1 MPVADD
7 DLLINMRRVGSY
19 LPFSSA
25 KIYIGRQGD
34 LLAIFY
40 LTKGEEQL
48 GEDELDTLVT
58 LMRSAVEFIPLNHAE
73 CSEGLV
79 WVGSAKCS
87 DAFCRKLM

>member
-1 MPVADD
+1 MVDD
-7 DLLINMRRVGSY
+7 DLLSNMKRVGMY

-34 LLAIFY
+34 LLAIDY
-40 LTKGEEQL
+40 LTKGEEL

-58 LMRSAVEFIPLNHAE
+58 LMRSALEFIPLNHAE

-79 WVGSAKCS
+79 WVGSAHCA